1 MLPINKNLVK
11 LDAEAQTAEEAIRIA
26 GELLLSDGKIERSY
40 IEAMVRAYKEVG
52 PYIVIAPMIA
62 VPHAR
67 PENGVKEKCVSIVR
81 LKDPVAFGHPEND
94 PVTIVCAIGGT
105 DNVGHIE
112 VLQSLA
118 MTLGDEANFE
128 KILQTKS
135 VEEFI
140 AIVM

>member
-26 GELLLSDGKIERSY
+26 GELLLSEGKIENSY
-40 IEAMVRAYKEVG
+40 IDAMVRAYKEVG

-81 LKDPVAFGHPEND
+81 LKEPVAFGHPEND

-105 DNVGHIE
+105 DDVGHIE

-118 MTLGDEANFE
+118 VILGDEDNFE
-128 KILQTKS
+128 TMLHTES
-135 VEEFI
+135 LEEFMT
-140 AIVM
+140 IVM